1 MRSVHHARLLI
12 PYFTNWRTALFNKM
26 RIPARLLLPAT
37 AAGAAVLVAAGPA
50 SAHVT
55 VQPGTAEKGG
65 ISTVAFQVPNEDD
78 TSATTKVEV
87 YLDPDTPMS
96 LVSTRP
102 VPGWKVRLEK
112 RKPAK
117 PVESG
122 HGRLTE
128 AVSKITW
135 SGGTI
140 APQQFQ
146 RFDVVLG
153 TLPTDTDTLVF
164 KAVQT
169 YADGEVVRWIE
180 DSTGAR
186 KPQHPAPVLR
196 LTAPQDGGGHQHGSE
211 HATGPASQ
219 SPTPSTS
226 PAPASDLASDGTAR
240 AIGTTGLLIA
250 LAALALGS
258 FGLFLALNATG
269 RRLSARRGHT
279 G

>member
-1 MRSVHHARLLI
+1 MRSVHHAPLLI
-12 PYFTNWRTALFNKM
+12 PYFTNWRTALFRKM
-26 RIPARLLLPAT
+26 LIPARLLLPAT
-37 AAGAAVLVAAGPA
+37 AAGAAVLIAAGPA

-65 ISTVAFQVPNEDD
+65 VGTVAFQVPNEDD

-87 YLDPDTPMS
+87 YLDPDTPLS

-117 PVESG
+117 PESG

-180 DSTGAR
+180 DSSGAR

-196 LTAPQDGGGHQHGSE
+196 LTAPQDGGGHQHGSG
-211 HATGPASQ
+211 HGNDPAPQ
-219 SPTPSTS
+219 S
-226 PAPASDLASDGTAR
+226 PAPSPSTAPASGLASDGTAR
-240 AIGTTGLLIA
+240 EIGTTGLLIA

-258 FGLFLALNATG
+258 FALFLALNATG
-269 RRLSARRGHT
+269 RRVSARSSRT

>member
-1 MRSVHHARLLI
+1 M
-12 PYFTNWRTALFNKM
+12 FRTI
-26 RIPARLLLPAT
+26 RIPARLLLSAV
-37 AAGAAVLVAAGPA
+37 AAGAAVLIAAGPA

-65 ISTVAFQVPNEDD
+65 VSTLAFQVPNEDD

-87 YLDPDTPMS
+87 YLDPDTPLS

-112 RKPAK
+112 RKLAK
-117 PVESG
+117 PVKSG

-180 DSTGAR
+180 GPSGAR
-186 KPQHPAPVLR
+186 EPQHPAPVLR
-196 LTAPQDGGGHQHGSE
+196 LTAPQEGDAHQHGSE
-211 HATGPASQ
+211 HAAGPHSQ
-219 SPTPSTS
+219 SPAPSPST
-226 PAPASDLASDGTAR
+226 APASDLASDDTAR
-240 AIGTTGLLIA
+240 AVGTTGLLIA
-250 LAALALGS
+250 LVALALGS

-269 RRLSARRGHT
+269 RRLSARGGRT